1 MTTRLSELETKLSE
15 AETPQQR
22 IEALNGLA
30 EYLGEID
37 SHRALTIAEEAVQLS
52 EEQEYWHGYVAGL
65 LNQAWAYYSISD
77 YAESVRRTLDALKL
91 AHQHQQNQHKLDALN
106 ILGNNHN
113 VVGNYA
119 DAMDC
124 FAQALRI
131 GEQIGDNKQIAAVL
145 SNIGALYNAQE
156 DHQKALQHFERAS
169 KLYLEMGA
177 QGVLPGIALL
187 NVAETYNFLKM
198 FDAAIRF
205 AQESL
210 DMFQAVQYTIGEAH
224 AFIHIGTAYQ
234 LQGIFDQ
241 AVDYFQQ
248 ALTKIRT
255 TDAKFYEGRIHKQL
269 AAALVEQGSLSESL
283 DHLNNALTIFTNLN
297 IKPDVFATHE
307 LYAKVYK
314 SQGDY
319 KKAVEHLELFHE
331 IEGQVFNEKADSRR
345 KTIQVIYEVE
355 RMRLEA
361 ESQYHRNVS
370 LQKTIQENE
379 QMIAQLDSY
388 ADNVAHD
395 LRNPI
400 GVIVSYGALMEM
412 TLEGQL
418 DDESLQYLAQINLAA
433 QKLDDIVGALLSL
446 AKARK
451 AEILPHEVDMSATVS
466 EAQKRLEPVIHKR
479 NAVIQIEN
487 QLHPAMGH
495 ASWLEEVWV
504 NYIGNAIKYGGDIPI
519 VKVGSI
525 REPDG
530 FIRYWV
536 CDNGVGLKPEEQAQ
550 LFTKFERLGQNKI
563 EGHGLGLTIVKT
575 IVEKLGGQVSVSSAG
590 VAGEGSTFGFTLPAA

>member
-1 MTTRLSELETKLSE
+1 MTTRLSELETTLSK

-22 IEALNGLA
+22 IDALNGLA

-37 SHRALTIAEEAVQLS
+37 SHRALAIATEAMQLS
-52 EEQEYWHGYVAGL
+52 KEQEYWHGYVAGL

-77 YAESVRRTLDALKL
+77 YAESVRRTLNALKL
-91 AHQHQQNQHKLDALN
+91 AHQYQQNKHKLDALN

-124 FAQALRI
+124 FAQALKI
-131 GEQIGDNKQIAAVL
+131 GEMIGDNKQIAAVL

-156 DHQKALQHFERAS
+156 DHQQALQHFERAS

-187 NVAETYNFLKM
+187 NVAETYNYLKM
-198 FDAAIRF
+198 FEAAIRF

-210 DMFQAVQYTIGEAH
+210 DMFQGVQYTIGEAH
-224 AFIHIGTAYQ
+224 AFIHMGTSYQ
-234 LQGIFDQ
+234 LQGDFDR
-241 AVDYFQQ
+241 AVDYFHR

-255 TDAKFYEGRIHKQL
+255 TDAKFYEGRIHNQIS
-269 AAALVEQGSLSESL
+269 AALVELGSLPESL
-283 DHLNNALTIFTNLN
+283 DHLNNALTIFQSLN
-297 IKPDVFATHE
+297 TKPDIFATHE
-307 LYAKVYK
+307 LFAKAYK
-314 SQGDY
+314 AQGDY

-331 IEGQVFNEKADSRR
+331 IEGQVFNEKADGRQ

-361 ESQYHRNVS
+361 ENQYHRNVS
-370 LQKTIQENE
+370 LQKTIHENE

-418 DDESLQYLAQINLAA
+418 DEENMQYLTQINAAA

-451 AEILPHEVDMSATVS
+451 AEILPHQVDMAETVH
-466 EAQKRLEPVIHKR
+466 EAQKRLQPVIDKHQ
-479 NAVIQIEN
+479 AAIQIEN

-504 NYIGNAIKYGGDIPI
+504 NYIGNAIKYGGDVPI
-519 VKVGSI
+519 VKIGSI
-525 REPDG
+525 QEQNG
-530 FIRYWV
+530 FVRYWV
-536 CDNGVGLKPEEQAQ
+536 CDNGGGVKPEEQAQ

-563 EGHGLGLTIVKT
+563 EGYGLGLAIVKT
-575 IVEKLGGQVSVSSAG
+575 IVEKLGGEVG
-590 VAGEGSTFGFTLPAA
+590 VFSTGIAGEGSTFDFTLPAA